1 MRPLKQAC
9 KTLLNC
15 ACSLLSKICT
25 KQIRLAYPADVC
37 CVMRLPSFTTS
48 VIRSALCSVG
58 SILYSI
64 CVLAALCGFD
74 VVYCIML
81 CAILALSMYLY
92 CISSSCCWYCCSA
105 VIKGMCIQNGIRCFV
120 ASLWCSVAFHFEHW
134 CDEYSVTVDIQA
146 PSVDCNIH
154 MHTPLMTATLYD
166 KIETS

>member
-25 KQIRLAYPADVC
+25 KQIRFAYPADVC

-58 SILYSI
+58 SILYSMCVSCSVWI
-64 CVLAALCGFD
+64 WRCVLYAMCHSCSIYVSILHL
-74 VVYCIML
+74 VVVL
-81 CAILALSMYLY
+81 LILLFH
-92 CISSSCCWYCCSA
+92 C
-105 VIKGMCIQNGIRCFV
+105 IKGMCIQNGIRCFV

-154 MHTPLMTATLYD
+154 MHTPLMTATLW
-166 KIETS
+166 